1 MASRRADYLV
11 CYDIADPK
19 RLAKVARYLERR
31 LFRIQYSIFIAKD
44 FGKEDIY
51 LIADAL
57 EQLIDP
63 REDDIRIY
71 TIQESGIAIGAA
83 YDLDEIFI
91 IR

>member
-1 MASRRADYLV
+1 MASRRADYLI

-51 LIADAL
+51 LIADTL
-57 EQLIDP
+57 QQLIDP
-63 REDDIRIY
+63 KEDDIRIY
-71 TIQESGIAIGAA
+71 TIQESGIAMGAA

-91 IR
+91 IS